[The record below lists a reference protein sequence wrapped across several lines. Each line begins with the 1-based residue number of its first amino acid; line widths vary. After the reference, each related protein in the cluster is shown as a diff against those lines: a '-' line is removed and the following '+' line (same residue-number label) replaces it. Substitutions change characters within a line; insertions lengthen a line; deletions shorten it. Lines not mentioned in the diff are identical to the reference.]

1 MPHPENH
8 TNQRQ
13 SSNFPS
19 QQTNLAKHGFAMV
32 SPNSQTPKMVQNSH
46 GSAPFPKQNDPKN
59 PTAVYP
65 SESTPGNQTWEFLPW
80 RKQRPARASSTASYS
95 GIQVGFIQRVR
106 KSD

>member
-1 MPHPENH
+1 MALPW
-8 TNQRQ
+8 
-13 SSNFPS
+13 FL
-19 QQTNLAKHGFAMV
+19 QTMEDIGGSLEDTED
-32 SPNSQTPKMVQNSH
+32 TPKMVENSH
-46 GSAPFPKQNDPKN
+46 GSTPFPKQNDPKN

-80 RKQRPARASSTASYS
+80 RKQRPARASSTASYG